1 MRLVLDTSAI
11 LSGMDFAG
19 EVYIPSSV
27 MREARNQGGLDPRVE
42 AVLET
47 KSRIFEPRDTDLQRV
62 SKASRETGDDASL
75 SRTDQEVLALA
86 LQLDAAVVTD
96 DYAIQNVADRLG
108 LPYRP
113 ALLPGIRRREG
124 WSFRC
129 RGCGRYWSET
139 HEACPVCGAEVRRY
153 RARA

>member
-1 MRLVLDTSAI
+1 MKLVLDTSAI

-19 EVYIPSSV
+19 EVYVPSSV
-27 MREARNQGGLDPRVE
+27 LREARKGGLDPRLE

-47 KSRIFEPRDTDLQRV
+47 KSRIFEPRDVDLRRV
-62 SKASRETGDDASL
+62 SRVSQETGDDASL

-86 LQLDAAVVTD
+86 LQLGAAVVTD

-108 LPYRP
+108 LRYRP
-113 ALLPGIRRREG
+113 ALLPGIRRQEG

-129 RGCGRYWSET
+129 RGCGRHWPRALD
-139 HEACPVCGAEVRRY
+139 ACPVCGAEIRRF

>member
-1 MRLVLDTSAI
+1 MKLVLDTSAI

-19 EVYIPSSV
+19 DVYVPSSV
-27 MREARNQGGLDPRVE
+27 LREARKGGLDPRVE

-47 KSRIFEPRDTDLQRV
+47 KSRIFEPRNRDLRRV
-62 SKASRETGDDASL
+62 SEAPQETGDNASL
-75 SRTDQEVLALA
+75 SPTDREVLALA

-108 LPYRP
+108 LHYQP
-113 ALLPGIRRREG
+113 ALLPGIRRPEG

-129 RGCGRYWSET
+129 RGCGRYWPQAF
-139 HEACPVCGAEVRRY
+139 EACPVCGAEVRRH

>member
-1 MRLVLDTSAI
+1 MKLVLDTSAI

-19 EVYIPSSV
+19 DVYVPSSV
-27 MREARNQGGLDPRVE
+27 LREARRGGLDPRVE

-47 KSRIFEPRDTDLQRV
+47 KSRVFEPRETDLRRV
-62 SKASRETGDDASL
+62 SEVSQETGDQAAL
-75 SRTDQEVLALA
+75 SPTDHEVLALA

-108 LPYRP
+108 LRYQP
-113 ALLPGIRRREG
+113 ALLPGIRQQVG

-129 RGCGRYWSET
+129 RGCGRSWPT
-139 HEACPVCGAEVRRY
+139 ALEACPVCGAEVRRSRT
-153 RARA
+153 RA